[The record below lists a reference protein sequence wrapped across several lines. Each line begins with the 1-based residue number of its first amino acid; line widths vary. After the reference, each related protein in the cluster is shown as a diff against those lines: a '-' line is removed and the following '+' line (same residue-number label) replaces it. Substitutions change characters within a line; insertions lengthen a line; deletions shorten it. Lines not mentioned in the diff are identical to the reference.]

1 MSDSGHAPGIYAT
14 AHRVSRT
21 DDQTTLLPAPL
32 EAAVSGLVDV
42 FDASVPSAARVYN
55 VWLDGKD
62 HFAADRAA
70 AARVI
75 ERRPQVVSAAQANR
89 LFLSRAVRYIAQRHG
104 VTQFLDI
111 GAGMPAPDNT
121 HVIAQRI
128 DPSARVVYV
137 DNDPFVIACAR
148 VRLTSIS
155 GRCDCLHADLRDT
168 QYILRR
174 AARTLDLTQPVAVL
188 LLAVLHFV
196 SDADNPTGVVAELAS
211 ALAPGSYIA
220 ISHLTSDLA
229 PEAVGKAVDTY
240 NALVPTPV
248 TARTHAQVSG
258 LFDGLPLVTPE
269 VVPVSEWRPDMITRQ
284 VADLYG
290 GIARMRARRW

>member
-14 AHRVSRT
+14 AHRVSRM
-21 DDQTTLLPAPL
+21 DDQATLLPAPL
-32 EAAVSGLVDV
+32 EAAVSGPVRV
-42 FDASVPSAARVYN
+42 FEASVPCAARVYS
-55 VWLDGKD
+55 VWLDGED

-75 ERRPQVVSAAQANR
+75 ERRPQVVAAAQANR
-89 LFLSRAVRYIAQRHG
+89 LFLSRVVRYMAHRHG
-104 VTQFLDI
+104 VSQFLDI
-111 GAGMPAPDNT
+111 GAGLPAPDDT

-137 DNDPFVIACAR
+137 DNDPFVVACAR
-148 VRLTSIS
+148 ARLPNIP
-155 GRCDCLHADLRDT
+155 GGCECIHADLRDT
-168 QYILRR
+168 EFILRR
-174 AARTLDLTQPVAVL
+174 AAGTLDLTQPVAVL

-196 SDADNPTGVVAELAS
+196 SDADNPAGVVAELTS
-211 ALAPGSYIA
+211 ALAPGSCIA
-220 ISHLTSDLA
+220 ISHLTGDLA

-258 LFDGLPLVTPE
+258 LFEGLPLITPG

-290 GIARMRARRW
+290 GIARTVARRW